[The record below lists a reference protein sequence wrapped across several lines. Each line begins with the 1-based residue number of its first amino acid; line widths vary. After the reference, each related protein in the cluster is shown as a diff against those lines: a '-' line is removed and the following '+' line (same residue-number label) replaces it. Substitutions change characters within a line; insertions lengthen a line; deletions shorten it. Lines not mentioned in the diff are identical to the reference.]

1 MTPEQNRNGFP
12 VEMKELK
19 EDGLSDE
26 TLKFPSYREVDKF
39 VHRGENYVYG
49 IVKKSKQ
56 GLRKRKYIISSPT
69 FQYGRRVHDTYYVI
83 AKINGEKVTD
93 FDDVKTF
100 YLSHPSYQTAYMK
113 LTAPPKKSKE
123 QLRYEKQ
130 RRRHLLLTIDVK
142 YGGLDKAEGTP
153 ELEELRELMG
163 VYKIESN

>member
-49 IVKKSKQ
+49 IVKKSKE
-56 GLRKRKYIISSPT
+56 GKRKRKYIISSPT
-69 FQYGRRVHDTYYVI
+69 FQYGRQAHGTYYVI
-83 AKINGEKVTD
+83 TKINGEKVTD

-100 YLSHPSYQTAYMK
+100 YLSHPWSYQTAYMK
-113 LTAPPKKSKE
+113 LTAPTKKSKE

-153 ELEELRELMG
+153 ELEELRELIG
-163 VYKIESN
+163 AK

>member
-69 FQYGRRVHDTYYVI
+69 FQYGRQAHATYYI
-83 AKINGEKVTD
+83 ITKINHKQATD
-93 FDDVKTF
+93 MSDVKAF
-100 YLSHPSYQTAYMK
+100 YLSHPSYQDGYLKAK
-113 LTAPPKKSKE
+113 APKKKSKE
-123 QLRYEKQ
+123 QLMLEKQ
-130 RRRHLLLTIDVK
+130 RRRHLLLLIDVK
-142 YGGLDKAEGTP
+142 YGGLDKAEGSP
-153 ELEELRELMG
+153 ELEELRELIG
-163 VYKIESN
+163 AK